1 MTNKYQE
8 ALDFLSEY
16 SLGCAITKHKEE
28 SIITINK
35 YKQILQELVDEKTPM
50 KPIRKGK
57 LNWWHCPKCDC
68 SLMFD
73 NHKYCDHCSQK
84 LKWGDSD
91 E

>member
-1 MTNKYQE
+1 MKNNKYQTV
-8 ALDFLSEY
+8 L
-16 SLGCAITKHKEE
+16 TKFIEDGHRLTHRERHE
-28 SIITINK
+28 FGA
-35 YKQILQELVDEKTPM
+35 ILQELVDKETPI

-84 LKWGDSD
+84 LLWGD
-91 E
+91 ECE